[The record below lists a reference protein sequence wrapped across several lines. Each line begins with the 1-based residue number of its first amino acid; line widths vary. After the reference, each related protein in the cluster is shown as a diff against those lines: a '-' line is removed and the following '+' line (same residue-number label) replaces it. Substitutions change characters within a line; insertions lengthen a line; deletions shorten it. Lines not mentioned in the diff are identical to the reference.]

1 MAETEL
7 KKEYALSDTENEK
20 KRLEQQSRIIIE
32 TTRRIFELAG
42 IVRGMRVL
50 ELGTG
55 AGDVALLLAQM
66 VGHEGEVVSIERNP
80 EILETAKKRAAQM
93 GYGNIRFVNGDI
105 SAAEPEG
112 VFDALAGRAVLMYVP
127 RPVEVLKALVR
138 HVKPGGIVVFQEVD
152 FTVRPVSIPAYP
164 LFMKCWGW
172 LYAAMEK
179 AGTEM
184 QMGFKLL
191 PVFRAAGLP
200 EPVMHMDAF
209 VGGAASAGL
218 DWFVSTIRS
227 LVPMMVKHG
236 VASAEEVGIDTLRE
250 RIIAEAAGSDALDW
264 VGMSNTWIS
273 AWTRKP

>member
-1 MAETEL
+1 MAETGL

-42 IVRGMRVL
+42 ITKGMRVL

-55 AGDVALLLAQM
+55 AGDVALLLAGM
-66 VGHEGEVVSIERNP
+66 VGPEGEVVSIERNP
-80 EILETAKKRAAQM
+80 EILETAKKRAGQM
-93 GYGNIRFVNGDI
+93 GYANIRFVNGDI

-112 VFDALAGRAVLMYVP
+112 EFDALAGRAVLMYVP
-127 RPVEVLKALVR
+127 RPVEVLKSLVR
-138 HVKPGGIVVFQEVD
+138 HVRPGGIVVFQEVD
-152 FTVRPVSIPAYP
+152 FTIRPVSIPPYP
-164 LFMKCWGW
+164 LFMKCWDW
-172 LYAAMEK
+172 FYSAMEK

-191 PVFRAAGLP
+191 TVFRAAGLP

-218 DWFVSTIRS
+218 DWFVSTIKS
-227 LVPMMVKHG
+227 LIPMMVKHG
-236 VASAEEVGIDTLRE
+236 VATADEIGIDTLKE
-250 RIIAEAAGSDALDW
+250 RIIAEAVEGGVSDW